1 MVLVGR
7 AVEYRGLP
15 WGDAMKIIGRFAL
28 AAVAAAGLVFA
39 TSAPAGAVD
48 SHKHCLYIES
58 LDRYVLIAEG
68 LSEHAPNPPALDNF
82 HEKVHRGEP
91 GDHLVITRIEMD
103 ADCPARLPGSVVP
116 AD

>member
-7 AVEYRGLP
+7 AAEYRGLP
-15 WGDAMKIIGRFAL
+15 WGDAIKIIVRFAL

-39 TSAPAGAVD
+39 TSAQAGAVD

-68 LSEHAPNPPALDNF
+68 LSEQAPTRPRWITSTRRSTEGSPA
-82 HEKVHRGEP
+82 
-91 GDHLVITRIEMD
+91 IT
-103 ADCPARLPGSVVP
+103 
-116 AD
+116 

>member
-1 MVLVGR
+1 MGR
-7 AVEYRGLP
+7 AAEYRGLP

-39 TSAPAGAVD
+39 TSAQAGAVD

-58 LDRYVLIAEG
+58 LDGNVLIAEG
-68 LSEHAPNPPALDNF
+68 LSEQAPNPPALDNF
-82 HEKVHRGEP
+82 HKKVHRGEP

-103 ADCPARLPGSVVP
+103 ADCPDRLPGSVVP